1 MEILCNALRSSN
13 FLCFLEAT
21 IIAHLPILGDYKQQ
35 MRLGLFTLGE
45 NKITKLVV
53 IKDSFLIPIQPF
65 APSFQATIT
74 LQLLSLGRYKAAKLH
89 PFET

>member
-1 MEILCNALRSSN
+1 MLFR
-13 FLCFLEAT
+13 
-21 IIAHLPILGDYKQQ
+21 GDHHRPLADSR
-35 MRLGLFTLGE
+35 RLQAADASWPVYAWR